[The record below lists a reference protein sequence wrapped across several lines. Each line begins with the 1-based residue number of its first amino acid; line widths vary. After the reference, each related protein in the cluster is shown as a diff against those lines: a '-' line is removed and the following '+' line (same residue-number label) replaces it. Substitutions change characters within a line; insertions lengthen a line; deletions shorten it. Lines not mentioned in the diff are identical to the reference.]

1 RTNLR
6 DLVETALRMNMASFS
21 RHEIDIIRDY
31 QEIPPVEVDK
41 HKVLQILINLITN
54 ARQAMKDQKVKTLT
68 LSIHPS
74 STTAVRIGVADTGC
88 GISPEHMTRMFGHG
102 FTTKAE
108 GHGFGLHS
116 SALAAK
122 EMKGSLNVHSDG
134 PGQGAVFTLEL
145 PTATSR

>member
-1 RTNLR
+1 
-6 DLVETALRMNMASFS
+6 MNTASFS
-21 RHEIDIIRDY
+21 RHEIDIVRDY

-54 ARQAMKDQKVKTLT
+54 ARQAMKGQEVKTLT
-68 LSIHPS
+68 LRIHAS
-74 STTAVRIGVADTGC
+74 ATAVCIAVADTGC
-88 GISPEHMTRMFGHG
+88 GISPEHMTLMFGHG

-122 EMKGSLNVHSDG
+122 EMKGSLNVQSDG
-134 PGQGAVFTLEL
+134 PGRGATFTLEL
-145 PTATSR
+145 PTATSQRRAA